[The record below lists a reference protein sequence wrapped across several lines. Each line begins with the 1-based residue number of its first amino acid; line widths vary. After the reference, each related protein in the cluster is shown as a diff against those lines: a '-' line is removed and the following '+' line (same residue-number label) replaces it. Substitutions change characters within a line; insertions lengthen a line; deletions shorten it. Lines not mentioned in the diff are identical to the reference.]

1 MALSF
6 RNSHHEDKEPKETM
20 EESTDDAVRPIH
32 GTMEKKKERKRKKGM
47 YHCIIQETEGEK
59 RDSWKEMDRMVLW
72 MPNDGIGMDGM
83 GWDGWISYPM
93 WFLLQ

>member
-1 MALSF
+1 MSF

-20 EESTDDAVRPIH
+20 EDSTDDAVRPIH

-59 RDSWKEMDRMVLW
+59 ETVGKRWTAWCYGCPM
-72 MPNDGIGMDGM
+72 M
-83 GWDGWISYPM
+83 G
-93 WFLLQ
+93 